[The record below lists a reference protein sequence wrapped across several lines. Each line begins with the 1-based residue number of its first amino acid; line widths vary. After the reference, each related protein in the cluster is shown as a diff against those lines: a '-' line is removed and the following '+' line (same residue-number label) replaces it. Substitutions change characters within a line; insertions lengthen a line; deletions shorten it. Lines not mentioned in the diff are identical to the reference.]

1 MVATGMFLGT
11 KWWRRDRQF
20 PHRNGVELRSSG
32 VTIAVG
38 DTAGVVWVTRASGTQ
53 GWACRPVREA
63 YTPRGLVV
71 QFLRRFS
78 CSSSGSSDRRTLF
91 FRSSAPV
98 PLHSN
103 LTANVTGSTVHFL
116 NHQASDR
123 SNGADS
129 PAILNLIHPSRFA
142 PFSSYFALANPLSF
156 SWRFLVVTS
165 ATTPA
170 CSVGSVHWRWTATRV
185 GMFRSPAFTGFPFGM
200 LIYASRNNSLTTLE
214 ANLTTGYTLPSLG

>member
-1 MVATGMFLGT
+1 MAE
-11 KWWRRDRQF
+11 RRWVGCF
-20 PHRNGVELRSSG
+20 GVKVE
-32 VTIAVG
+32 
-38 DTAGVVWVTRASGTQ
+38 
-53 GWACRPVREA
+53 
-63 YTPRGLVV
+63 
-71 QFLRRFS
+71 
-78 CSSSGSSDRRTLF
+78 SSSTWMSSFYAGTPAARPDLAIDGPFPPVFCTGSTSHTVNRF
-91 FRSSAPV
+91 HFYV
-98 PLHSN
+98 
-103 LTANVTGSTVHFL
+103 TANVAGSTVHFF
-116 NHQASDR
+116 NNQASDR